1 MKELFHKTRFIR
13 VSLRFIRVSL
23 RFLSEHLNEISSKD
37 ALAME
42 FISQ

>member
-1 MKELFHKTRFIR
+1 MKELFHKT
-13 VSLRFIRVSL
+13 RFIRVSL